1 MNIREYRPKIFSIF
15 STQWGLVTAGTIEDF
30 NTMTIAWGAM
40 GTVWGTVNEH
50 ARDTITVYVNP
61 LRHTFG
67 YMNENDHFSV
77 NFFPEDYRKDLGIL
91 GSKSG
96 RDGDKVALTKL
107 TPKAVEHGVIFE
119 QAEINFICKKLYW
132 QDMVME
138 NMADVV
144 VEQYKTVGM
153 PPHRM
158 YIGQG
163 GDVIE
168 NS

>member
-1 MNIREYRPKIFSIF
+1 MDIREYRPKIFDIF
-15 STQWGLVTAGTIEDF
+15 STQWGLVTAGTIDDF

-40 GTVWGTVNEH
+40 GTVWGTVNEK

-61 LRHTFG
+61 LRYTWK

-77 NFFPEDYRKDLGIL
+77 SFFPEGYRKDLTIL

-107 TPKAVEHGVIFE
+107 TPKAAQHGVIFE
-119 QAEINFICKKLYW
+119 EAEINFICKKLYQ
-132 QDMVME
+132 QDMQIE

-158 YIGQG
+158 YIGQVVEMIG
-163 GDVIE
+163 G
-168 NS
+168 

>member
-1 MNIREYRPKIFSIF
+1 MDIREYRPKIFDIF
-15 STQWGLVTAGTIEDF
+15 STQWGLVTAGIIDDF
-30 NTMTIAWGAM
+30 STMTIAWGAM
-40 GTVWGTVNEH
+40 GTVWGTVNEK

-61 LRHTFG
+61 LRYTWE

-77 NFFPEDYRKDLGIL
+77 SFFPEGYRKDLTLL

-107 TPKAVEHGVIFE
+107 TPKAVQHGVIFE
-119 QAEINFICKKLYW
+119 EAEINFVCKKLSQ
-132 QDMVME
+132 QDMELE

-144 VEQYKTVGM
+144 VEQYKTIGM

-158 YIGQG
+158 YIGQVVEMIG
-163 GDVIE
+163 G
-168 NS
+168 